1 MPILIAP
8 VRPRDSASVPE
19 LFICLAI
26 EAEDHLAIADQDRP
40 ADQIRLLHHQIDRFL
55 LRLRQRPLLEHRAAR
70 ADEIEEVLLVDVSL
84 EERTIGRI
92 GVDVDLRGFDVMLLQ
107 KTSGIAAGRSRRLP
121 VKSDTRHEWDC
132 TLPSGWAAERL

>member
-1 MPILIAP
+1 A
-8 VRPRDSASVPE
+8 SAWE

-26 EAEDHLAIADQDRP
+26 EAEDYLAAADQDR
-40 ADQIRLLHHQIDRFL
+40 ATDQVRLLHHQVDCFL

-84 EERTIGRI
+84 EKRTIGRI
-92 GVDVDLRGFDVMLLQ
+92 GVDVDLGGFAVMLFQ

-121 VKSDTRHEWDC
+121 VKSDTRHDGIVL
-132 TLPSGWAAERL
+132 LPSGWVANGCESVVGFMRRV